1 MREIPWSDLTLL
13 KRIGS
18 GGFSTV
24 FLATWRGE
32 QVAVKKLLD
41 HAAEAE
47 EAASLYIYIYK
58 YIYINYILAA

>member
-41 HAAEAE
+41 HAAETE
-47 EAASLYIYIYK
+47 EAASLYIYI
-58 YIYINYILAA
+58 